1 MLDGAIQGVDA
12 GRLVGWAA
20 DHQDLGRQLSVD
32 VNVNGKLVRKAVTGR
47 WSDGAAKATGDGAH
61 GFIVALPTRTLDG
74 GHHHLS
80 VTVAGELTLPDGPS
94 WETYNVSQPDG
105 TSFER
110 MRWGAQA
117 PTLPEPRLL
126 EGRDGWAFL
135 CDDANGNLD
144 QLLGDLRFTEP
155 DLHDFRAILLARQRH
170 LAQLGIPYLFA
181 VIPSKEAIY
190 PERLPASSPQV
201 GIPGLTD
208 QLTAALAGTDV
219 RIVDLH
225 DPMRVAARARA
236 GRGGAGR
243 TSGAPAGEE
252 TADGAQDSPRPAG
265 EELYYLRDCHW
276 TFEGALVGAQTLLE
290 ALRSIGVTDARL
302 DERGFSR
309 EAITVKGDLTGKERV
324 ALRDGRLVAATAE
337 MEPVVREPDR
347 KPDLAALGLHR
358 VPTPEHLA
366 VSRTRETVILEHER
380 RRGGPHAMVYRD
392 SFGDYLQPFLSSAFA
407 RTTWLWTRT
416 IDLPLIERER
426 PDVVIQVVAERFL
439 AQVPYGDV
447 LAVNGLQRFSWWGR
461 NYGMSE
467 AMRRGVIRGRARIRA
482 AGGR

>member
-32 VNVNGKLVRKAVTGR
+32 VNVDGKLVRKAVTGR

-61 GFIVALPTRTLDG
+61 GFIVELPMRTLDG
-74 GHHHLS
+74 GHHYLS
-80 VTVAGELTLPDGPS
+80 VTVAGELTLPHGPS
-94 WETYNVSQPDG
+94 WETYNVSQPDS

-144 QLLGDLRFTEP
+144 QLLGDLRFTAP
-155 DLHDFRAILLARQRH
+155 DLRDYRAILLARQRH

-208 QLTAALAGTDV
+208 QLTAALAGTDA

-225 DPMRVAARARA
+225 GPMRAA
-236 GRGGAGR
+236 
-243 TSGAPAGEE
+243 
-252 TADGAQDSPRPAG
+252 AQVSAEHANG
-265 EELYYLRDCHW
+265 ELYYLRDCHW
-276 TFEGALVGAQTLLE
+276 TFAGALVGAQTLLE
-290 ALRSIGVTDARL
+290 ALRSIGVIDTQL
-302 DERGFSR
+302 DEHGIPR
-309 EAITVKGDLTGKERV
+309 EDITVKGDLTGKERV

-347 KPDLAALGLHR
+347 KPDLAALGLRR
-358 VPTPEHLA
+358 VQTPEHLV

-380 RRGGPHAMVYRD
+380 RRGGPSAIVYRD

-426 PDVVIQVVAERFL
+426 PDVVIQVVAERFI

-447 LAVNGLQRFSWWGR
+447 LEVNGLQRFSWWGR

-467 AMRRGVIRGRARIRA
+467 AMRRGIIRGRTRIRS

>member
-12 GRLVGWAA
+12 GRLVGWVA
-20 DHQDLGRQLSVD
+20 DLGDLDRQLSVD
-32 VNVNGKLVRKAVTGR
+32 VNLDGKLVRKAVTGR

-61 GFIVALPTRTLDG
+61 GFIVALPKRALDG
-74 GHHHLS
+74 GHHYLS
-80 VTVAGELTLPDGPS
+80 VTVGGELTLPDGPS
-94 WETYNVSQPDG
+94 WETHKVSQPDG

-155 DLHDFRAILLARQRH
+155 DLRDYRAILLARRQH
-170 LAQLGIPYLFA
+170 LARLGIPYLFA

-190 PERLPASSPQV
+190 PELLPASSPQV
-201 GIPGLTD
+201 GIPGLTG
-208 QLTAALAGTDV
+208 QLTEALAGTDV

-225 DPMRVAARARA
+225 GPMRATALA
-236 GRGGAGR
+236 GG
-243 TSGAPAGEE
+243 
-252 TADGAQDSPRPAG
+252 
-265 EELYYLRDCHW
+265 ELYYLRDCHW
-276 TFEGALVGAQTLLE
+276 TFDGALAGAKTLLE
-290 ALRSIGVTDARL
+290 ALRSIGFADARL
-302 DERGFSR
+302 DERELSR
-309 EAITVKGDLTGKERV
+309 ADITVKGDLTGKERV
-324 ALRDGRLVAATAE
+324 ALRDGRLVAATSE

-347 KPDLAALGLHR
+347 KPDLAALGLR
-358 VPTPEHLA
+358 RAQTPEHLA
-366 VSRTRETVILEHER
+366 ISRTRETVILEHER
-380 RRGGPHAMVYRD
+380 RPGGPRAIVYRD

-416 IDLPLIERER
+416 IDMPLIERER

-447 LAVNGLQRFSWWGR
+447 LEVNGLQRFSWWGR
-461 NYGMSE
+461 NYGVSE
-467 AMRRGVIRGRARIRA
+467 AMRRSIVRGRARIRS

>member
-32 VNVNGKLVRKAVTGR
+32 VNVDGKLVRKAVTGR

-74 GHHHLS
+74 GHHYLS

-94 WETYNVSQPDG
+94 WEGYNVSQPDG

-155 DLHDFRAILLARQRH
+155 DLRDYREILVARQRH

-190 PERLPASSPQV
+190 PRRLPASSPQV
-201 GIPGLTD
+201 GIPGLTG
-208 QLTAALAGTDV
+208 QLTEALAGTDV

-225 DPMRVAARARA
+225 GPMRTAAQADAAQAGAAQAGGAQTGEERAGAAQAGAARA
-236 GRGGAGR
+236 
-243 TSGAPAGEE
+243 SG
-252 TADGAQDSPRPAG
+252 
-265 EELYYLRDCHW
+265 ELYYLRDCHW
-276 TFEGALVGAQTLLE
+276 TFAGALVGGQTLLE
-290 ALRSIGVTDARL
+290 ALRAIGVTDARL
-302 DERGFSR
+302 DEREVSY
-309 EAITVKGDLTGKERV
+309 EDVTVKGDLTGKERV

-347 KPDLAALGLHR
+347 KPDLAALGLRR
-358 VPTPEHLA
+358 VPTPEHLV

-380 RRGGPHAMVYRD
+380 RPGGSHAIVYRD
-392 SFGDYLQPFLSSAFA
+392 SFGDYLQPYLSSAFA
-407 RTTWLWTRT
+407 RSTWLWTRT
-416 IDLPLIERER
+416 IDVPMIARER

-447 LAVNGLQRFSWWGR
+447 LEVNGLQRFSWWGR

-482 AGGR
+482 ASGG

>member
-20 DHQDLGRQLSVD
+20 DHEHLERQLSVD
-32 VNVNGKLVRKAVTGR
+32 VNVDGKLVRKAITGR

-61 GFIVALPTRTLDG
+61 GFMVALPQRTLDG
-74 GHHHLS
+74 GHHYLS

-94 WETYNVSQPDG
+94 WETNNVSQPDG

-126 EGRDGWAFL
+126 EGREGWAFL

-144 QLLGDLRFTEP
+144 QLLGDLLFTEP
-155 DLHDFRAILLARQRH
+155 DLHDYRAILQARQRH
-170 LAQLGIPYLFA
+170 LARLGIPYLFA

-208 QLTAALAGTDV
+208 QLTEALAGTKV
-219 RIVDLH
+219 KIVDLH
-225 DPMRVAARARA
+225 SPMRAAARA
-236 GRGGAGR
+236 GG
-243 TSGAPAGEE
+243 
-252 TADGAQDSPRPAG
+252 
-265 EELYYLRDCHW
+265 ELYYLRDCHW
-276 TFEGALVGAQTLLE
+276 TFDGALVGAQALLG
-290 ALRSIGVTDARL
+290 ALRSIGFTEAQL
-302 DERGFSR
+302 DERELSR
-309 EAITVKGDLTGKERV
+309 VDVTVEGDLTGKERV
-324 ALRDGRLVAATAE
+324 ALRDGQLVAATSE

-347 KPDLAALGLHR
+347 KPDLAALGLRR
-358 VPTPEHLA
+358 VPTPEHLV
-366 VSRTRETVILEHER
+366 VSPTRETVILEHER
-380 RRGGPHAMVYRD
+380 RPAGPRAIVYRD

-416 IDLPLIERER
+416 IDMPLIERER

-439 AQVPYGDV
+439 AQLPYGDV
-447 LAVNGLQRFSWWGR
+447 LEVNGLQRFPWWGR
-461 NYGMSE
+461 NYGVSE
-467 AMRRGVIRGRARIRA
+467 AMRRGIVRGRARIRSA
-482 AGGR
+482 SGR